1 MFTDIKGNWLKQDR
15 LVLCSCDEKYFN
27 TYFDRFYNSF
37 KDKWQL
43 PIHIHIIDPSQQ
55 SLKWLKDKEIS
66 HTWCNTD
73 SYDWATTINKFKIA
87 VPTHNNVDNETIK
100 HWLYEGYTQCQ
111 RFVVLGNNMTASQS
125 VIVSDV
131 DAYAQHEPTKKDKEF
146 LFSNTA
152 FSYYKHRTMATF
164 CHFHPKDLKKVKE
177 VAKRIVDTIDKNY
190 FKLGLDQ
197 KILKEVYPME
207 REYQTSTNNYF
218 NKLDKGWIRHLDVKS
233 DKDRLLH
240 SKCLIY
246 HRKGRRGKI
255 GWTGTK

>member
-1 MFTDIKGNWLKQDR
+1 MFKDIKGDWLKQDR

-27 TYFDRFYNSF
+27 TYFERFYTTF

-55 SLKWLKDKEIS
+55 SLKWLNDKNIS

-73 SYDWATTINKFKIA
+73 AYNWTETINKFKIE
-87 VPTHNNVDNETIK
+87 VPAHNNVDHETIK

-125 VIVSDV
+125 VIVADV
-131 DAYAQHEPTKKDKEF
+131 DAYAQHKPTNRHKKL

-152 FSYYKHRTMATF
+152 FSYYKERIMATF

-177 VAKRIVDTIDKNY
+177 VAKRIVDTIDKDH
-190 FKLGLDQ
+190 FKLALDQ
-197 KILKEVYPME
+197 KILKEI
-207 REYQTSTNNYF
+207 YQTYT
-218 NKLDKGWIRHLDVKS
+218 KLDKSWIRHYDVKDDT
-233 DKDRLLH
+233 DKLH
-240 SKCLIY
+240 HSQCLIY
-246 HRKGRRGKI
+246 HTKGTRGKI
-255 GWTGTK
+255 EFNGP

>member
-15 LVLCSCDEKYFN
+15 LILCSCDEKYFN

-55 SLKWLKDKEIS
+55 SLKWLNDKNIS

-73 SYDWATTINKFKIA
+73 AYNWTETINKFKKE

-131 DAYAQHEPTKKDKEF
+131 DAYAQHKPTNRHKKL

-152 FSYYKHRTMATF
+152 FSYYKDRIMATF
-164 CHFHPKDLKKVKE
+164 CHFHPKDLKKVKQ
-177 VAKRIVDTIDKNY
+177 VADIIVNTVNSNY

-197 KILKEVYPME
+197 KTLKEVYQE
-207 REYQTSTNNYF
+207 FTDL
-218 NKLDKGWIRHLDVKS
+218 NKEWIRHFDVKS

-255 GWTGTK
+255 GWTGTT

>member
-1 MFTDIKGNWLKQDR
+1 MFKDIKGDWLKQDR

-37 KDKWQL
+37 KNKWQL

-55 SLKWLKDKEIS
+55 SLKWLNDKNIS

-73 SYDWATTINKFKIA
+73 SYDWVTTINKFKIE
-87 VPTHNNVDNETIK
+87 VPTHNNVDNETVK
-100 HWLYEGYTQCQ
+100 QWLYEGYTQCQ

-131 DAYAQHEPTKKDKEF
+131 DAYAQHKPTKKDKKF

-177 VAKRIVDTIDKNY
+177 VAKRIVDTIDKDY

-207 REYQTSTNNYF
+207 REYQTYT
-218 NKLDKGWIRHLDVKS
+218 KLDKGWIRHFDVKS
-233 DKDRLLH
+233 DNDKLHH

-255 GWTGTK
+255 GWTGTT

>member
-1 MFTDIKGNWLKQDR
+1 MFENIKGNWLKQDK
-15 LVLCSCDEKYFN
+15 LILCSCDEKYFN

-73 SYDWATTINKFKIA
+73 SYDWPATVNKFKLKIPA
-87 VPTHNNVDNETIK
+87 YNNVDYETVK
-100 HWLYEGYTQCQ
+100 QWLYEGYTQCQ

-131 DAYAQHEPTKKDKEF
+131 DAYAQHTPTKKDKEF
-146 LFSNTA
+146 LFSDTA
-152 FSYYKHRTMATF
+152 FSYYKERIMATF
-164 CHFHPKDLKKVKE
+164 CHFHPKDLKIVKE
-177 VAKRIVDTIDKNY
+177 VTKRIVNTINNDY

-197 KILKEVYPME
+197 KILTEVC
-207 REYQTSTNNYF
+207 YQFQTLNES
-218 NKLDKGWIRHLDVKS
+218 WIRHWDTKT
-233 DKDRLLH
+233 KTDREEQNR
-240 SKCLIY
+240 CLIY
-246 HRKGRRGKI
+246 HEKGSRGKI
-255 GWTGTK
+255 GWTDTK